1 MPKPGEIL
9 TNPVTGQRIW
19 TMITGSESG
28 GRLFRAEGTF
38 PAGGIAGAE
47 HIHPHQDE
55 RIEVLDGTAAVTIA
69 GEELILGPG
78 EVAIVSKGTP
88 HTFRNVGEGDL
99 RALMEFR
106 PAPPSTA
113 LFYELLF
120 GLAQEGRMKDG
131 ELPGMLDMALIW
143 PLTSEHTVF
152 TKPPAW
158 VLGALGPFAKARKLP
173 AYAATMRGE
182 PVPTST

>member
-1 MPKPGEIL
+1 MPKPGEII

-38 PAGGIAGAE
+38 PAGGAAGAE
-47 HIHPHQDE
+47 HIHPQQDE
-55 RIEVLDGTAAVTIA
+55 RIEVLEGTAAVAIA
-69 GEELILGPG
+69 GEETILAAG
-78 EVAIVSKGTP
+78 EAVMVPKGTA
-88 HTFRNVGEGDL
+88 HTFRNAGDGDL

-106 PAPPSTA
+106 PAPPATA

-120 GLAQEGRMKDG
+120 GLAQEGRMKGG
-131 ELPGMLDMALIW
+131 EQPGMLDMALIW

-152 TKPPAW
+152 TKPPPW
-158 VLGALGPFAKARKLP
+158 VLGALGPFVKARKLP
-173 AYAATMRGE
+173 RYTATRRGE
-182 PVPTST
+182 PAPTST

>member
-1 MPKPGEIL
+1 MPKPGEIV

-19 TMITGSESG
+19 FMITGSESG

-47 HIHPHQDE
+47 HIHPQQDE
-55 RIEVLDGTAAVTIA
+55 RIEVLEGTAAVTIA
-69 GEELILGPG
+69 GEETILTAG
-78 EVAIVSKGTP
+78 EAVTVPKGTA
-88 HTFRNVGEGDL
+88 HTFRNAGGTDL

-120 GLAQEGRMKDG
+120 GLAQEGRLKAG
-131 ELPGMLDMALIW
+131 EQPGMLDMAMIW

-158 VLGALGPFAKARKLP
+158 VLGALGPFTKARKLP
-173 AYAATMRGE
+173 RYTAARRGE
-182 PVPTST
+182 PAATST